1 MGLSSTQAV
10 VGLLISTVLPILVG
24 LVTTRVTSGALKS
37 LLLIVFTAANG
48 FLNEWAAAGDHYN
61 LAKGVLFWIVSLV
74 TAVAVHYGAWQPLGV
89 ARKAQGALVTAPPVA
104 PVPPSGPTAA

>member
-1 MGLSSTQAV
+1 MGISNAQAV

-24 LVTTRVTSGALKS
+24 LVTTRVTSSALKS
-37 LLLIVFTAANG
+37 LLLITFTAANG

-74 TAVAVHYGAWQPLGV
+74 TAIAVHYGAWQPLGV
-89 ARKAQGALVTAPPVA
+89 ASKAQASLHKAPAVTPVI
-104 PVPPSGPTAA
+104 PTSGV